1 MLQVVLFDFMCG
13 VYSDMRRLL
22 TLLII
27 CVFCLG
33 GTCALSR
40 YLYDSETTQI
50 SAGFQRDIGQRASQ
64 LEKEL
69 VKQRATMRY
78 WRRFYETSQHSE
90 QFRNIAK
97 DVLATYPSLQMIA
110 WAPMVP
116 KAQRVAFEKQFKRVN
131 PQFSIFTLRPE
142 QNTAKSRQDIAR
154 MTQGFDPRVIFQ
166 PSGDQPQYFPISVVE
181 PQARVGFLTG
191 LDAGAINPVQV
202 ASQLARARD
211 SGDVGSLPTFPSPFS
226 PRHEAIMVLLVPVYS
241 GQAGS
246 IAERRNTMRGI
257 IASIFSVE
265 DLVRLAALSDQP
277 KDISF
282 QLLDRTGDEGLKTLY
297 KYGGVVGGAMSYER
311 PIMDVLGRK
320 WVVVASPSDAYVAG
334 KRTIVPQVAVGGGVI
349 FTALLMLFI
358 NLMLHRNNV
367 VRSLV
372 DRRTSELKQAN
383 VELNVLNQ
391 KLEQLSRIDSLTEV
405 ANRRYFNETLHR
417 EWKRAI
423 RESKPIAILL
433 IDVDFF
439 KRFND
444 QYGHLRGDECL
455 QQVAH
460 ALAGVFSRPGDL
472 VSRYGGE
479 EFAVILPNA
488 GGEAMRVAERCRA
501 AVEELAITHQQS
513 HVAKYVTVSVGMSSV
528 VPNGSISPDYLLDCA
543 DKGLY
548 IAKEHG
554 RNRVIYHTCHTR
566 PLTAHDDTDHQE
578 PSTG

>member
-1 MLQVVLFDFMCG
+1 
-13 VYSDMRRLL
+13 MRRWL
-22 TLLII
+22 TLLTIF
-27 CVFCLG
+27 VLSLG
-33 GTCALSR
+33 GTGVLSW
-40 YLYDSETTQI
+40 YLYESDTRQI
-50 SAGFQRDIGQRASQ
+50 EAGFQRDIGQRAGQ

-78 WRRFYETSQHSE
+78 WRRFYETSQAIDSE

-97 DVLATYPSLQMIA
+97 DVLNTYPSLQMIA

-116 KAQRVAFEKQFKRVN
+116 RSQRAAFEKQFKRFN
-131 PQFSIFTLRPE
+131 PQFSIFTMRPE
-142 QNTAKSRQDIAR
+142 ENRPRSREEIER
-154 MTQGFDPRVIFQ
+154 MTQNFDPRAIFM

-181 PQARVGFLTG
+181 PQERVGFLAG
-191 LDAGAINPVQV
+191 LDAGTISPVQV
-202 ASQLARARD
+202 AAQLGRARD
-211 SGDVGSLPTFPSPFS
+211 SGDVGSLPVFPSPFS
-226 PRHEAIMVLLVPVYS
+226 PKHEPVMVLLVPVYF

-265 DLVRLAALSDQP
+265 DLVRFASLSDQP
-277 KDISF
+277 KDISL
-282 QLLDRTGDEGLKTLY
+282 QLLDRTGDEGLQMLF
-297 KYGGVVGGAMSYER
+297 KYGGAVGGAMTYER

-320 WVVVASPSDAYVAG
+320 WAIVASPSEAYIAG
-334 KRTIVPQVAVGGGVI
+334 KRTIVPQVAMAGGVI
-349 FTALLMLFI
+349 FTALLILYV
-358 NLMLHRNNV
+358 NLMQHQNNV

-433 IDVDFF
+433 IDVDYF

-460 ALAGVFSRPGDL
+460 ALAEVFNRPGDL

-501 AVEELAITHQQS
+501 AVEELSVPHQQS
-513 HVAKYVTVSVGMSSV
+513 LVTGVVTVSVGMSSV

-566 PLTAHDDTDHQE
+566 PVSLHEDTDQKE

>member
-1 MLQVVLFDFMCG
+1 
-13 VYSDMRRLL
+13 MRKWL
-22 TLLII
+22 TLFVI
-27 CVFCLG
+27 CILSLG
-33 GTCALSR
+33 GTGVIAW
-40 YLYDSETTQI
+40 YLYDSETKQVE
-50 SAGFQRDIGQRASQ
+50 AGFQRDIGQRAYQ

-69 VKQRATMRY
+69 AKHRATLRY
-78 WRRFYETSQHSE
+78 WRSFYETSKTIDQE
-90 QFRNIAK
+90 QFRSIAK
-97 DVLATYPSLQMIA
+97 DVLSSYPSLQLIA

-116 KAQRVAFEKQFKRVN
+116 KAQRAVFEKQFKRFN

-142 QNTAKSRQDIAR
+142 RNNAMSEKDLKQIDAN
-154 MTQGFDPRVIFQ
+154 MNMDPRMLFQ
-166 PSGDQPQYFPISVVE
+166 PSGDQPQYFPVSVVE
-181 PQARVGFLTG
+181 PMEQAGFFVG
-191 LDAGAINPVQV
+191 LDAGSINPVRV
-202 ASQLARARD
+202 AAQLARSRD
-211 SGDVGSLPTFPSPFS
+211 SGDVAALPTFPSPFS
-226 PRHEAIMVLLVPVYS
+226 PRREAITVMMVPVYS
-241 GQAGS
+241 GEAGS
-246 IAERRNTMRGI
+246 IAERRNTVKGI
-257 IASIFSVE
+257 IAGIFSVE
-265 DLVRLAALSDQP
+265 ELVRGSSLSDQP
-277 KDISF
+277 KGISF
-282 QLLDRTGDEGLKTLY
+282 QLVDRTGDEGLTLLY
-297 KYGGVVGGAMSYER
+297 KYGGAVGGDMAYER

-320 WVVVASPSDAYVAG
+320 WVVVASPSDAYIAAH
-334 KRTIVPQVAVGGGVI
+334 RTIVPYVAGVGGVI
-349 FTALLMLFI
+349 LTALLLLYAH
-358 NLMLHRNNV
+358 LMQHQNNV

-433 IDVDFF
+433 IDVDYF

-444 QYGHLRGDECL
+444 QYGHLRGDDCL
-455 QQVAH
+455 QHVAR
-460 ALAGVFSRPGDL
+460 ALAEVFNRPGDL

-501 AVEELAITHQQS
+501 AVEELAILHQQS
-513 HVAKYVTVSVGMSSV
+513 QVAKYVTVSVGMSSV

-566 PLTAHDDTDHQE
+566 PVVVDDADNKE

>member
-1 MLQVVLFDFMCG
+1 
-13 VYSDMRRLL
+13 MRKWL
-22 TLLII
+22 TLLVI
-27 CVFCLG
+27 CVLSLG
-33 GTCALSR
+33 GTGLLSW
-40 YLYDSETTQI
+40 YLYETETKQI
-50 SAGFQRDIGQRASQ
+50 EAGFQRDIGQRANQ

-69 VKQRATMRY
+69 VKHRATLRY
-78 WRRFYETSQHSE
+78 WRSFYETSKTIDTE
-90 QFRNIAK
+90 QFRSIAK
-97 DVLATYPSLQMIA
+97 DVLSTYPSLQLVA

-116 KAQRVAFEKQFKRVN
+116 KAQRAAFEKQFKRIN

-142 QNTAKSRQDIAR
+142 LNNAMSQKDLVQHMAHE
-154 MTQGFDPRVIFQ
+154 MDPRMLFQ
-166 PSGDQPQYFPISVVE
+166 PSGDQPQYFPVSVVE
-181 PQARVGFLTG
+181 PMEQAGFFVG
-191 LDAGAINPVQV
+191 LDAGSLNPVRV
-202 ASQLARARD
+202 AAQLARSRD
-211 SGDVGSLPTFPSPFS
+211 SGDVAALPTFPSPFS
-226 PRHEAIMVLLVPVYS
+226 PRREAITVMMVPVYS
-241 GQAGS
+241 GEAGS
-246 IAERRNTMRGI
+246 IAERRNAVKGI
-257 IASIFSVE
+257 IAVIFSVE
-265 DLVRLAALSDQP
+265 ELVRFSSLSDQP
-277 KDISF
+277 KGISF
-282 QLLDRTGDEGLKTLY
+282 QLLDKTGDEGLELMY
-297 KYGGVVGGAMSYER
+297 KYGSAVGGPMAYER
-311 PIMDVLGRK
+311 PIMDVIGRK
-320 WVVVASPSDAYVAG
+320 WSVVASPSEAYIAG
-334 KRTIVPQVAVGGGVI
+334 KRSIVPQVALMGGTI
-349 FTALLMLFI
+349 FTALLLLYV
-358 NLMLHRNNV
+358 NLMQRQTNV

-405 ANRRYFNETLHR
+405 ANRRYFNETVHR

-433 IDVDFF
+433 IDVDYF

-460 ALAGVFSRPGDL
+460 ALAEVFNRPGDL

-479 EFAVILPNA
+479 EFAIILPNA

-501 AVEELAITHQQS
+501 AVEELAIPHQQS
-513 HVAKYVTVSVGMSSV
+513 HVASYVTVSVGMSSV

-566 PLTAHDDTDHQE
+566 PVGVHDDTDQKE

>member
-1 MLQVVLFDFMCG
+1 MRKWLVL
-13 VYSDMRRLL
+13 LA
-22 TLLII
+22 I
-27 CVFCLG
+27 CVLSLG
-33 GTCALSR
+33 GTGLITW
-40 YLYDSETTQI
+40 YLYMGETEQI
-50 SAGFQRDIGQRASQ
+50 EAGFQRDIGQRAYQ

-69 VKQRATMRY
+69 VKHRATLRY
-78 WRRFYETSQHSE
+78 WRSFYETSQSIQPE
-90 QFRNIAK
+90 QFRVIAK
-97 DVLATYPSLQMIA
+97 DVLNSYPSLQMIA

-116 KAQRVAFEKQFKRVN
+116 KSQRAAFERQFKRFN

-142 QNTAKSRQDIAR
+142 RNTTLSEKELMQ
-154 MTQGFDPRVIFQ
+154 MTQNFDPRMFFQ
-166 PSGDQPQYFPISVVE
+166 PSGDQSQYFPISVVE
-181 PQARVGFLTG
+181 PQERVGFLTG
-191 LDAGAINPVQV
+191 LDAGSINPIRVSAQV
-202 ASQLARARD
+202 ANTRD
-211 SGDVGSLPTFPSPFS
+211 SGDVGALPPFPSPFS
-226 PRHEAIMVLLVPVYS
+226 PRNETITVLMVPVYF
-241 GQAGS
+241 GDAGS
-246 IAERRNTMRGI
+246 IAERRNSLRGF
-257 IASIFSVE
+257 IAAIFSVE
-265 DLVRLAALSDQP
+265 ELVRFSSLSDQP
-277 KDISF
+277 KDISL
-282 QLLDRTGDEGLKTLY
+282 QLLDKTGDEGLKLLY
-297 KYGGVVGGAMSYER
+297 KYGGAVGGPMVYER

-320 WVVVASPSDAYVAG
+320 WVVVASPSDSYIAG
-334 KRTIVPQVAVGGGVI
+334 KRTIVPQLTFVTGII
-349 FTALLMLFI
+349 FTSLLLLYT
-358 NLMLHRNNV
+358 NLMQRQTNV

-383 VELNVLNQ
+383 IELNVLNQ

-423 RESKPIAILL
+423 RENKPIAILL

-439 KRFND
+439 KNYND
-444 QYGHLRGDECL
+444 LYGHLRGDECL

-460 ALAGVFSRPGDL
+460 ALAALFSRPGDL

-501 AVEELAITHQQS
+501 AIEELNVAHGQS
-513 HVAKYVTVSVGMSSV
+513 SVAPYVTVSIGMSSV

-566 PLTAHDDTDHQE
+566 PVVHDLELKT
-578 PSTG
+578 PSTGA